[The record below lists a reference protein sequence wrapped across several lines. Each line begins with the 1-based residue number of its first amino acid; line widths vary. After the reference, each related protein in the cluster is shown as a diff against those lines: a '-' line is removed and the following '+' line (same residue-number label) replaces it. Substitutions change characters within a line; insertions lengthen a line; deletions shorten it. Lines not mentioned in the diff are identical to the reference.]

1 MKQMLLFV
9 RKKIHLRR
17 HRQSVRQGLLSI
29 YFLINTL
36 VRRAVS
42 RRSLLLTGLLLLPLS
57 VQAVELRIS
66 KPALERT
73 LNQQLFSGAD
83 SRYYLKGDAKSA
95 CSVYAEKPQLSFVG
109 DRVVVK
115 VEIHAR
121 LGTALGH
128 KCLGVSLSPTA
139 EVSMVPDAEGET
151 IGFRDA
157 RIERVSES
165 RELNFLLMPFM
176 KNQIPASM
184 KVNAA
189 DVMRKALEGSTLTTG
204 YKLTLDRLKIHSMLI
219 SGDWLTVDVDGD
231 LSVK

>member
-1 MKQMLLFV
+1 MF
-9 RKKIHLRR
+9 
-17 HRQSVRQGLLSI
+17 SI
-29 YFLINTL
+29 DSLINTL
-36 VRRAVS
+36 RRPIRPDYAMWLAVF
-42 RRSLLLTGLLLLPLS
+42 LMLPLS
-57 VQAVELRIS
+57 AQAVELRIS

-73 LNQQLFSGAD
+73 LKQQLFSGPD
-83 SRYYLKGDAKSA
+83 GRYYLKGDPKSA
-95 CSVYAEKPQLSFVG
+95 CSVYAEKPVLRFSG
-109 DRVVVK
+109 DRVVVQ
-115 VEIHAR
+115 VDIHAR
-121 LGTALGH
+121 LGKSLGH
-128 KCLGVSLSPTA
+128 RCLGVSLNPTT

-157 RIERVSES
+157 RVEHVSES
-165 RELNFLLMPFM
+165 KELDFLLMPFM
-176 KNQIPASM
+176 KNQIPASL